1 MPDLGKYA
9 FEVLTA
15 YAVSLTL
22 LGLLIGWTLLQGSRA
37 RQALRDYE
45 ARRKAEEAKSEAS
58 ASRDAAE

>member
-22 LGLLIGWTLLQGSRA
+22 LGLLIAWTLMQGA
-37 RQALRDYE
+37 KM
-45 ARRKAEEAKSEAS
+45 RKALQDFESERAS
-58 ASRDAAE
+58 AAASKEAAE